1 MIAYLEE
8 NEKKRIEKIDSKLEL
23 SLIIAE
29 FSYAELPRFFRNI
42 IGVSGTLREMSSFKN
57 RELKHRYKVERK
69 YYIPSVYGDI
79 S

>member
-8 NEKKRIEKIDSKLEL
+8 NEKKRIHDIDSKLEL

-57 RELKHRYKVERK
+57 RELKQHYEVERK